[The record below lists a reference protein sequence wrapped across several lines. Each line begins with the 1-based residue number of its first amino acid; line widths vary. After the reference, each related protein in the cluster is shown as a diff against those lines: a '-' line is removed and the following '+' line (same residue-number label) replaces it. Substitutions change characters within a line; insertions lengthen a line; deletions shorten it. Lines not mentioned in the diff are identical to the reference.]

1 MSKTISWNRSDT
13 AVTPS
18 VGSFTPNS
26 LNYAADFAKRS
37 GTGGDITIVNTTG
50 PADRS
55 ETIRYAV
62 SKISNVYSG
71 TSVDPSAFAL
81 SKRGASVLVQVND
94 IITVTDSTTN
104 YRYDLPIS
112 AHLVVKTSLDEVI
125 TSEVLT
131 AIVARLVGATYEQSG
146 TSVGERL
153 SKLIRG
159 AVTPSSL
166 A

>member
-1 MSKTISWNRSDT
+1 MSKTISWNRNDT
-13 AVTPS
+13 AVTPAVS
-18 VGSFTPNS
+18 NITPSS
-26 LNYAADFAKRS
+26 LNYAKDFAKRES
-37 GTGGDITIVNTTG
+37 GNGSVTIVNTTG
-50 PADRS
+50 PADRT

-62 SKISNVYSG
+62 SKVSNIYSG

-94 IITVTDSTTN
+94 VITVTDSTTN

-131 AIVARLVGATYEQSG
+131 SIVQRLIGAAYEQSG
-146 TSVGERL
+146 SSVGERL
-153 SKLIRG
+153 AKLIRG
-159 AVTPSSL
+159 AVVPGAL

>member
-13 AVTPS
+13 AVTE
-18 VGSFTPNS
+18 VGAFEADS
-26 LNYAADFAKRS
+26 LNYAADFAKREGAAS
-37 GTGGDITIVNTTG
+37 DITLVNTTG
-50 PADRS
+50 PADRT
-55 ETIRYAV
+55 ETVRYAV
-62 SKISNVYSG
+62 TKINNIYSG

-112 AHLVVKTSLDEVI
+112 AHMVVKTSLDEVI
-125 TSEVLT
+125 TDDVLT
-131 AIVARLVGATYEQSG
+131 AIVQRLIGATYEQSG
-146 TSVGERL
+146 RNVGERI

-159 AVTPSSL
+159 AVVPSAL
-166 A
+166 V

>member
-1 MSKTISWNRSDT
+1 MSKTLSWNRTDT
-13 AVTPS
+13 AVSPT
-18 VGSFTPNS
+18 VGEFKPDS
-26 LNYAADFAKRS
+26 LNFAADFAKRE
-37 GTGGDITIVNTTG
+37 GGNGDVTIVNTTG
-50 PADRS
+50 PADRT
-55 ETIRYAV
+55 ETVRYAV
-62 SKISNVYSG
+62 TRVNNIYSG

-94 IITVTDSTTN
+94 IITVTDSTTG

-125 TSEVLT
+125 TSDVLT
-131 AIVARLVGATYEQSG
+131 AIVERLIGAAHEQSG
-146 TSVGERL
+146 QSVGDRL

-159 AVTPSSL
+159 AVIPSAL